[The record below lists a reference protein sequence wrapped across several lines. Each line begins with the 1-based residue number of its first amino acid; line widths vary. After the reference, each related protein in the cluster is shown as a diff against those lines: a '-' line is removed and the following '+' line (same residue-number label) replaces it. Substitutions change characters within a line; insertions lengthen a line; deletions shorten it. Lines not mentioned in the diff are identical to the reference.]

1 MIKMALQIHGAVEEI
16 SWRMPTYRREKTLI
30 HFAAQKNHLGIYP
43 CPEAIAQFAPR
54 LTKFKTSKGAIQIP
68 YKDLS
73 EHLSLITEIAS
84 WCGRETDNG

>member
-1 MIKMALQIHGAVEEI
+1 
-16 SWRMPTYRREKTLI
+16 MPTYRRKKTI
-30 HFAAQKNHLGIYP
+30 HFAEQKNHMGIFP
-43 CPEAIAQFAPR
+43 GPEATAPFAPR
-54 LTKFKTSKGAIQIP
+54 LMKLKTSKGTIQIS